1 MVDIAVIGAGAAG
14 CLAAI
19 KGAEAGAGVAL
30 LEKNSRIGRKIM
42 LTGKGR
48 CNITNTR
55 PWGEFSAHLHSKSAF
70 LKPAFFAFSNEDT
83 VKFFNSI
90 GVETVLTR
98 DRRIFPADMKSSTVV
113 DALAARI
120 DSLPIDCRFGC
131 DVAGITC
138 EADGTYS
145 VTYVQSGGKMAMR
158 TIAARSV
165 IVATGGLS
173 YPSTGSTGAGY
184 EFARDLGH
192 SIRHTFPSLTAITP
206 ENYDRRL
213 EGITLLNVTASLF
226 VGHDSVACEFGEL
239 QFTDGGIEGPVGF
252 KLSRKAVWAK
262 DNGDKVSVSVDL
274 KPAVPLDEFRE
285 RVAALAVQTGVSP
298 ANFGSKAPLLLR
310 KLMPAPLVTPFIDS
324 NRLNLSNLAA
334 AIKDWRFKIGGYV
347 GYRRAVVTAGGVNLE
362 EVFSRTMGSRLHPGL
377 YFAGEVLDMDG
388 DTGGYNLQIAFSTG
402 VLAAVS
408 AAEYAKSIKKS

>member
-1 MVDIAVIGAGAAG
+1 MIGAGAAG

-19 KGAEAGAGVAL
+19 KGAEAGASVAL
-30 LEKNSRIGRKIM
+30 LEKNDRIGRKIL

-55 PWGEFSAHLHSKSAF
+55 PWSEFSVHLHSKPTF

-83 VKFFNSI
+83 IKFFNSI

-98 DRRIFPADMKSSTVV
+98 DRRLFPADMKAVTVV

-120 DSLPIDCRFGC
+120 GSLAIDCRFGF
-131 DVAGITC
+131 DVADISC
-138 EADGTYS
+138 EQDGTYT
-145 VTYVQSGGKMAMR
+145 VTYVREGGRMAPGSV
-158 TIAARSV
+158 AARSV

-173 YPSTGSTGAGY
+173 YPTTGSTGAGY
-184 EFARDLGH
+184 EFAQSLGH
-192 SIRHTFPSLTAITP
+192 SIRPTFPSLTALTP

-213 EGITLLNVTASLF
+213 EGVSLLNVTASLF
-226 VGHDSVACEFGEL
+226 VGHDPVACEFGEL

-262 DNGDKVSVSVDL
+262 NNGDKVSISVDL

-285 RVAALAVQTGVSP
+285 RVAALAAQMGISP
-298 ANFGSKAPLLLR
+298 ANFAAKAPALLR
-310 KLMPAPLVTPFIDS
+310 KLMPALMVAPFIDS
-324 NRLNLSNLAA
+324 NRLSLSNLAS

-362 EVFSRTMGSRLHPGL
+362 EIFSRTMGSRLHPGL
-377 YFAGEVLDMDG
+377 YFAGEVLDLDG

-402 VLAAVS
+402 ALAAAS
-408 AAEYAKSIKKS
+408 AAEYVRSLK

>member
-19 KGAEAGAGVAL
+19 KGAEAGAEVAL

-55 PWGEFSAHLHSKSAF
+55 PWGEFSAHLHSKPAF

-120 DSLPIDCRFGC
+120 GSLPIDCRFGC

-138 EADGTYS
+138 ADDGTYS
-145 VTYVQSGGKMAMR
+145 VTYVQSGKMAMR
-158 TIAARSV
+158 TIAARCV

-173 YPSTGSTGAGY
+173 YPTTGSTGAGY

-192 SIRHTFPSLTAITP
+192 SIRRTFPSLTAITP

-274 KPAVPLDEFRE
+274 KPAVPLDEFRG
-285 RVAALAVQTGVSP
+285 RVAALAEQAGVSS
-298 ANFGSKAPLLLR
+298 ANFASKAPVLLR
-310 KLMPAPLVTPFIDS
+310 KLMPAPLVAPFIDS

-362 EVFSRTMGSRLHPGL
+362 EVNSRTMGSRLHPGL

-402 VLAAVS
+402 ALAAAS
-408 AAEYAKSIKKS
+408 AAEYANGFKKS

>member
-19 KGAEAGAGVAL
+19 RGAEAGAGVAL

-55 PWGEFSAHLHSKSAF
+55 PWGEFSAHLHSKPAF

-285 RVAALAVQTGVSP
+285 RVAAIAVQTGVSP

>member
-19 KGAEAGAGVAL
+19 RGAEAGAGVAL

-55 PWGEFSAHLHSKSAF
+55 PWGEFSAHLHSKPAF

-192 SIRHTFPSLTAITP
+192 SIRRTFPSLTAITP